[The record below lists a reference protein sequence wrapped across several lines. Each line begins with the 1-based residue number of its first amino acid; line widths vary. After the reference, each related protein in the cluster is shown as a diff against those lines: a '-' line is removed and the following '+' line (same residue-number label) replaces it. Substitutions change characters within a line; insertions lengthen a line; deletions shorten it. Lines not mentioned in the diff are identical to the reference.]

1 MATEE
6 NILITG
12 SGGQIGS
19 LLADGLSEIYGK
31 DHIIMSDIKELRTP
45 YRFVRLDVTDAVKME
60 KIIKDEKVTQIYHLA
75 AILSATG
82 EKDPL
87 RTWDINMGSLLN
99 VLQLSVE
106 NNIKKVFYPSSIA
119 AFGPNIDL
127 TNVTQNVNLSPTTV
141 YGISKSSGELWA
153 NYYFG
158 RYGLDV
164 RSLRYPGLISY
175 QTPPGGGTT
184 DYAVDIFHQAKKHGK
199 FTCFLDKDTTLPMM
213 YMDDAIRA
221 TIELM
226 EAEADKVKIRT
237 SYNLAAFSFSPQE
250 LADQI
255 RKHIPDF
262 EITYEP
268 DFRQKIAEGWP
279 QVIDDT
285 EARKDWGWKPEY
297 SVGQLVEVMLE
308 NV

>member
-1 MATEE
+1 MEE

-19 LLADGLSEIYGK
+19 LLADALSNIYGK
-31 DHIIMSDIKELRTP
+31 EHIIMSDVKQINTT
-45 YRFVRLDVTDAVKME
+45 YRYVQLDVTDALRMEEIVKNE
-60 KIIKDEKVTQIYHLA
+60 GVTQIYHLA

-87 RTWDINMGSLLN
+87 RTWAINMNSLLN
-99 VLQLSVE
+99 VLELSVRYK
-106 NNIKKVFYPSSIA
+106 IKKVFFPSSIA

-127 TNVTQNVNLSPTTV
+127 THVTQDANLSPTTV

-153 NYYFG
+153 NYYYN

-184 DYAVDIFHQAKKHGK
+184 DYAVDIFHQAKKHKK
-199 FTCFLDKDTTLPMM
+199 FTSFLEKDTTLPMM

-226 EAEADKVKIRT
+226 EADPSKIKIRT

-255 RKHIPDF
+255 KKHIPDF
-262 EITYEP
+262 VIDYAP

-279 QVIDDT
+279 QVIDDK
-285 EARKDWGWKPEY
+285 EAQNDWGWKPKY
-297 SVGQLVEVMLE
+297 SIEQLVEVMLA